1 VKHISALQIIFLFY
15 CKKMI
20 CERHLSRSSGLGTK
34 KETDFISCLSRSAGL
49 EGGGLFSGFSEK
61 KTRHHEL
68 MIPPLVA
75 CLLDDLGKE

>member
-1 VKHISALQIIFLFY
+1 LQENDLRKALIPFIGVRYQKGDRFYFLP
-15 CKKMI
+15 I
-20 CERHLSRSSGLGTK
+20 PLSGVR
-34 KETDFISCLSRSAGL
+34 
-49 EGGGLFSGFSEK
+49 GGGLFSGFSEK